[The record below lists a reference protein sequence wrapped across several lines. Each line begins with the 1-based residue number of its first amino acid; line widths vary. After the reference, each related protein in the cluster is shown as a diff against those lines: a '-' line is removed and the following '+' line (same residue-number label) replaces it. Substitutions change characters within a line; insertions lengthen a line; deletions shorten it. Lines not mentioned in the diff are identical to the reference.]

1 MNIMNKQYLA
11 KLFLLSGT
19 VGITVFFAQGT
30 IPFKPDKHTVEN
42 TPPVK
47 LPDTITLAD
56 AIIMRQNANNIF
68 IDAREK
74 QFYDYAHIGGSVN
87 LPPDMPDEKNL
98 TETVNKLKNAPNI
111 VIYGISNSD
120 PAPFSSARLLA
131 GKGVNNIK
139 VYKDGWSQWKACKL
153 SVEAAPPATSN
164 SNQNQR

>member
-1 MNIMNKQYLA
+1 MNKQYLA

-56 AIIMRQNANNIF
+56 AILLHQNKSNVF
-68 IDAREK
+68 IDVREK
-74 QFYDYAHIGGSVN
+74 QFYDYAHIVGSVN
-87 LPPDMPDEKNL
+87 LPAEDAPGDKIGQ
-98 TETVNKLKNAPNI
+98 ETINKLKNAPNI

-153 SVEAAPPATSN
+153 PVEAAPSATSN